1 MISIF
6 CQANSFRWGLSSRS
20 SLVVVF
26 CWIWSSRENG
36 VTVDKDDEPNEGWM
50 MLSKNESSIMRK
62 EPFLYVWYSICP
74 SVHLSVRL
82 FASLL
87 YFLHHLTNNRTKKAT
102 NMEKVKYH
110 SDMGQEKN
118 IFFSELFLWMSMHRR
133 LQNLWKGS
141 EFQGA
146 RGQKCPFWKA
156 EMRFLSYNHSPSIA
170 KAGSGHFAD
179 EVEHAWSKK
188 GCWGE
193 EGKEGE
199 NM

>member
-1 MISIF
+1 MSPFFTFDI
-6 CQANSFRWGLSSRS
+6 
-20 SLVVVF
+20 VF
-26 CWIWSSRENG
+26 
-36 VTVDKDDEPNEGWM
+36 VHP
-50 MLSKNESSIMRK
+50 
-62 EPFLYVWYSICP
+62 SIC
-74 SVHLSVRL
+74 
-82 FASLL
+82 L
-87 YFLHHLTNNRTKKAT
+87 YACLPACFTFYTIWQTIEQKKQQIWKKWNT
-102 NMEKVKYH
+102 TVTWGRRR
-110 SDMGQEKN
+110 S
-118 IFFSELFLWMSMHRR
+118 FFSELFLWMSMHRR